1 MTRAV
6 VLLLAI
12 AATACGSIVQ
22 GGETRERVVFEPVD
36 ESGQDA
42 GFAAFRAE
50 LLDAIERRDSDYI
63 RSIAADDIRVSFGPD
78 NGIEAFRIDDE
89 FWAEMETVLRLGGV
103 FAGPDRFWAPYV
115 FANWP
120 GAHDPFTHVAV
131 TGVDVPAFAE
141 PADTAPVVA
150 RLTHEIVA
158 LPAWNPTNGFHQI
171 ALADGTTAF
180 VSERQLRSPI
190 DYRAGFVREQG
201 KWMLEIFIAGD

>member
-1 MTRAV
+1 MGRIIGRGGISHNGMV
-6 VLLLAI
+6 NIQPSENKI
-12 AATACGSIVQ
+12 ATQ
-22 GGETRERVVFEPVD
+22 M
-36 ESGQDA
+36 
-42 GFAAFRAE
+42 AFH
-50 LLDAIERRDSDYI
+50 I
-63 RSIAADDIRVSFGPD
+63 
-78 NGIEAFRIDDE
+78 
-89 FWAEMETVLRLGGV
+89 
-103 FAGPDRFWAPYV
+103 PYV

-120 GAHDPFTHVAV
+120 DAHDPFTHIAV

-158 LPAWNPTNGFHQI
+158 LPAWNPANGFHQI

-201 KWMLEIFIAGD
+201 EWMLEIFIAGD